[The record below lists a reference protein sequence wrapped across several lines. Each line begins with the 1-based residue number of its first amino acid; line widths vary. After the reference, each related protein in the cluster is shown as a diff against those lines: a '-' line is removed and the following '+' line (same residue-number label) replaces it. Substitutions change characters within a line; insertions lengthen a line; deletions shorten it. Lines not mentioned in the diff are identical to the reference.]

1 MSPEQCRGKDVD
13 HRTDYYAFGVVAYQ
27 MLTGTYPIDA
37 EDYMSILMKQISE
50 EPRPPS
56 QVNPRLPAGIDD
68 GIAWLMRK
76 DPAERPPNLVT
87 AVRALERAAE
97 AGGIAVDGWD
107 SKTPT
112 PSTLERPPTP
122 PTVASKTP
130 GAFAATVASA
140 EAPLPR
146 PRSAVPWILSGITV
160 AALAGGALIVMSTHG
175 NTEPAPPPKQ
185 HVVPPADATVAVVP
199 PAPDAAIV
207 PEVPAQVA
215 ITIEHAPAGS
225 EVLLGDA
232 VLGLTPGPFQ
242 LARGT
247 QPVELVVRHA
257 GFVPAKLSVVPD
269 EARTLDARLAPVRK
283 RPPVSSGKTPGNPA
297 TDPHSIEDP
306 FTRK

>member
-1 MSPEQCRGKDVD
+1 
-13 HRTDYYAFGVVAYQ
+13 
-27 MLTGTYPIDA
+27 
-37 EDYMSILMKQISE
+37 MKQISD

-87 AVRALERAAE
+87 AVRALEGAAA

-112 PSTLERPPTP
+112 PHSLERPPTP
-122 PTVASKTP
+122 PTGASKTP

-140 EAPLPR
+140 EAPLPK
-146 PRSAVPWILSGITV
+146 PRSAVPWILGGIAV
-160 AALAGGALIVMSTHG
+160 AALAGGALIVMSVRG
-175 NTEPAPPPKQ
+175 KIEPQPAKQPVVTAPPPP
-185 HVVPPADATVAVVP
+185 VTIDAATIAPP
-199 PAPDAAIV
+199 PDA
-207 PEVPAQVA
+207 PLVPAQIA
-215 ITIEHAPAGS
+215 ITIDHAPAGS

-232 VLGLTPGPFQ
+232 VLGVVPGPFE
-242 LARGT
+242 LERGT
-247 QPVELVVRHA
+247 QPVALVVRHA
-257 GFVPAKLSVVPD
+257 GYVSAKLSVVPD
-269 EARTLDARLAPVRK
+269 QARTLDAALAPVRK
-283 RPPVSSGKTPGNPA
+283 RPPVSSGKTPRNPA